1 MNIASLALFA
11 VALAIL
17 TSVLLLVSRD
27 WRVSISALGA
37 QYVAVFI
44 LIMISWP
51 FEYAVIK
58 LIAGWIAAAVLGAG
72 LAEQVDAWE
81 DELGPHL
88 SGILF
93 RIFLAGLILFFAF
106 SIAPEVARWA
116 LRAANFQIRAGLIL
130 VGMGLL
136 HLGLTAQP
144 IRSILGLLTVLSG
157 FEIFYA
163 TIETSLLVNA
173 ILAAITLSLAFTGA
187 YLRVAPLMERE
198 E

>member
-1 MNIASLALFA
+1 MSIAPIAPFA
-11 VALAIL
+11 VALVAL
-17 TSVLLLVSRD
+17 TSNLLLVSRN

-37 QYVAVFI
+37 QYLAVFI

-51 FEYAVIK
+51 IEYAAIK
-58 LIAGWIAAAVLGAG
+58 LIAGWMAAAVLGLG

-81 DELGPHL
+81 DELGSSV

-93 RIFLAGLILFFAF
+93 RLFMAGFVLFFAF
-106 SIAPEVARWA
+106 SATSDAARWL
-116 LRAANFQIRAGLIL
+116 LRAANLQIQAGLIL
-130 VGMGLL
+130 IGMGLL

-144 IRSILGLLTVLSG
+144 IRSVLALMTVLSG

-163 TIETSLLVNA
+163 TMETALLVNA
-173 ILAAITLSLAFTGA
+173 ILAAITLSLAFTAA

>member
-1 MNIASLALFA
+1 MNIASLAPFA
-11 VALAIL
+11 VAMAIL
-17 TSVLLLVSRD
+17 TSVLLLVSCD

-81 DELGPHL
+81 DELGPYL

-93 RIFLAGLILFFAF
+93 RIFLAGLVLFFAF
-106 SIAPEVARWA
+106 SAAPGVSRWA

-130 VGMGLL
+130 MGMGLL

-144 IRSILGLLTVLSG
+144 IRSILGLLTVLAG
-157 FEIFYA
+157 FEIIYA